1 MFGISENMNKENKLR
16 PLDVLFFIF
25 CLFPF
30 IFPNP
35 IVKTNIQ
42 PYASLLGTIIIFSEI
57 FVLNNSLLNKN
68 KSFFGIAW
76 ATLFVALLV
85 LCFSGITVESLRAV
99 FNYYSLAIVPL
110 ATYFILCRVEEF
122 PENLLKA
129 LILIWF
135 IVSLIQFFID
145 RSFLTSII
153 SGVRFSYSYR
163 GVVGLASEPSFLG
176 IASFYFLHMIMKFK
190 KNKML
195 YFAIALV
202 MGTLFA
208 QSMMGVLFI
217 GAFIVVYLLDETNS
231 QKGFYI
237 WGGALL
243 AVIVFLIL
251 LNTVL
256 VETRLYELFS
266 IFLDS
271 GIDGVLHDES
281 ANARY
286 DSLSVAIS
294 DAFENFLMPLGYT
307 KRIGSGYGGFLCE
320 LGFFSLPILFSI
332 SFTMSKTFKK
342 KFSKILYFIII
353 TTLLF
358 NNTQIGNSLLL
369 VVLALNMK
377 FPIEDKIKGDAS
389 IAI

>member
-1 MFGISENMNKENKLR
+1 
-16 PLDVLFFIF
+16 
-25 CLFPF
+25 
-30 IFPNP
+30 
-35 IVKTNIQ
+35 
-42 PYASLLGTIIIFSEI
+42 
-57 FVLNNSLLNKN
+57 
-68 KSFFGIAW
+68 
-76 ATLFVALLV
+76 
-85 LCFSGITVESLRAV
+85 
-99 FNYYSLAIVPL
+99 
-110 ATYFILCRVEEF
+110 
-122 PENLLKA
+122 
-129 LILIWF
+129 
-135 IVSLIQFFID
+135 
-145 RSFLTSII
+145 
-153 SGVRFSYSYR
+153 
-163 GVVGLASEPSFLG
+163 
-176 IASFYFLHMIMKFK
+176 
-190 KNKML
+190 
-195 YFAIALV
+195 

-243 AVIVFLIL
+243 AIIVFLIL

-353 TTLLF
+353 TALLF